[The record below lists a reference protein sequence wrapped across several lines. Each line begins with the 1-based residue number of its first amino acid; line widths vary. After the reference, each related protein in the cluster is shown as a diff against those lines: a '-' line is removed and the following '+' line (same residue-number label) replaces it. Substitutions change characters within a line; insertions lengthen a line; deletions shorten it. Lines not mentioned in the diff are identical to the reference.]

1 MKNVIKKLS
10 FVFALSICS
19 KLSYATTISGS
30 ILSDLTL
37 TKGTYYLTGTAS
49 LAPNAKLTIESGV
62 KIIASPGSQLVIG
75 GSLTT
80 AASSN
85 DPIHFLSSNGS
96 LWGGIQF
103 VNSNNS
109 TFSNV
114 IIEDAY
120 MAVNLNGISKISISN
135 NIFRNNFYGI
145 SDYGGYQQ
153 MNVSNNT
160 FENNDSALFGI
171 RTSGT
176 SQISYNN
183 FLNNQYVLKGGYY
196 FGTTL
201 VQNNNFLNNTMVV
214 DAPAYG
220 FGYGTLNLE
229 SNYWGGL
236 TQNEIPSYIV
246 DIYDN
251 ALLQEVKFKPVLTNF
266 ITNAGASITPVPEPK
281 NTPMLLLG
289 ICLMAGILRRNK
301 QA

>member
-1 MKNVIKKLS
+1 MKNVKKKLAI
-10 FVFALSICS
+10 VFALS
-19 KLSYATTISGS
+19 LFFNVSYATTLTGS

-37 TKGTYYLTGTAS
+37 SRGTYYLTGTAS
-49 LAPNAKLTIESGV
+49 LAPSAKLTLESGV
-62 KIIASPGSQLVIG
+62 TIIASPGSQLVIG
-75 GSLTT
+75 GSLIT

-85 DPIHFLSSNGS
+85 DPIHFLSSNGDS
-96 LWGGIQF
+96 WGGIQF

-114 IIEDAY
+114 IIEDAH
-120 MAVNLNGISKISISN
+120 MALNLNGITNISITN

-145 SDYGGYQQ
+145 SDYGGYQK

-171 RTSGT
+171 RTTGT
-176 SQISYNN
+176 SLISYNN
-183 FLNNQYVLKGGYY
+183 FLNNQYVLKNGYY

-201 VQNNNFLNNTMVV
+201 VQNNNFINNSMVA

-220 FGYGTLNLE
+220 YGYGTLNLE

-236 TQNEIPSYIV
+236 TQNEIPNYIV

-251 ALLQEVKFKPVLTNF
+251 ALLQEVKFNPVVANF
-266 ITNAGASITPVPEPK
+266 ISNAGSTITPVPEPG
-281 NTPMLLLG
+281 NLAMLLAGLG
-289 ICLMAGILRRNK
+289 LLGLVTRRK
-301 QA
+301 QKS